1 MNSVL
6 YSALQERGLPF
17 PKEDVTSDK
26 FTRWGKKF
34 RYWAIKFVGGYSFG
48 GACSTCANGFATE
61 LKCMRVLIAKSNGL
75 LDMTVLSR
83 IVTSS
88 RS

>member
-6 YSALQERGLPF
+6 YSALQSHGLPF

-48 GACSTCANGFATE
+48 DFSCGEHWEAFEENYDRE
-61 LKCMRVLIAKSNGL
+61 KCKNQLRPAKAGGML
-75 LDMTVLSR
+75 R
-83 IVTSS
+83 I
-88 RS
+88 